1 MKRLILFILM
11 VIALKANAQM
21 AEANVYY
28 YNADSA
34 KVNIE
39 YINPSNKVSGFVSKK
54 LRQQFDGEKSENV
67 VGNTY
72 IYVEI
77 PAIMASSINIKNFN
91 LVTLEV
97 KKGKREV
104 STFKVRPFGT
114 TGAIDESSSP
124 IKFEKVSDN
133 VYRFST
139 ESLANG
145 HYGIFYNYYTK
156 IIVHLYDFDV
166 SK

>member
-1 MKRLILFILM
+1 MAVSIH
-11 VIALKANAQM
+11 ANAQM
-21 AEANVYY
+21 AEAEVYY
-28 YNADSA
+28 FNADSS

-39 YINPSNKVSGFVSKK
+39 SVNPSNKVSGFVSKK
-54 LRQQFDGEKSENV
+54 LRQQFGGDKSENV

-77 PAIMASSINIKNFN
+77 PSLMASAINIKNFC
-91 LVTLEV
+91 LTTLEV

-104 STFKVRPFGT
+104 STFKVKPFGT
-114 TGAIDESSSP
+114 TGAIDESSVP
-124 IKFEKVSDN
+124 IKFEKVKDN

-139 ESLANG
+139 ETLPDG

-166 SK
+166 KR